1 MDLDEIVP
9 GLFLGDIM
17 QARNIKHLK
26 ENNIT
31 HIISVGEKLEEQQYQ
46 ASFNCWE
53 FLRYY
58 YKNVSYNIIISLLFV
73 NIFSNTQIFCRI
85 LSYFQRKLLCSIEK
99 TKTYCSTSMKVC
111 YLFIIINI
119 RIL

>member
-46 ASFNCWE
+46 ASFNC
-53 FLRYY
+53 
-58 YKNVSYNIIISLLFV
+58 
-73 NIFSNTQIFCRI
+73 
-85 LSYFQRKLLCSIEK
+85 
-99 TKTYCSTSMKVC
+99 
-111 YLFIIINI
+111 
-119 RIL
+119 